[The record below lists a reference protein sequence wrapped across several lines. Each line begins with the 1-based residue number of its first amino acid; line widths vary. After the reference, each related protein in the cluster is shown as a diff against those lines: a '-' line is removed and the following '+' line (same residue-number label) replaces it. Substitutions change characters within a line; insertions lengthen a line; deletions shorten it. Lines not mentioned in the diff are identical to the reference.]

1 LGLQARV
8 GLDGVVGMLDDLC
21 SEPGRFMLIGADRDS
36 VESLDPALAAGW
48 RALGGVSLDFGT
60 AGWIDVDDKY
70 GQWFDALDAR
80 VVLVRPD
87 FYIFG
92 TSPGSPV
99 STNLLVADLLC
110 RVTQPTE
117 QPCLK
122 TR

>member
-1 LGLQARV
+1 
-8 GLDGVVGMLDDLC
+8 
-21 SEPGRFMLIGADRDS
+21 MLIGADRDP

-48 RALGGVSLDFGT
+48 RSLRGVSLNFGT
-60 AGWIDVDDKY
+60 AGWTDVDGKY

-80 VVLVRPD
+80 VMLVRPD
-87 FYIFG
+87 FCIFG
-92 TSPGSPV
+92 TSPGNPV